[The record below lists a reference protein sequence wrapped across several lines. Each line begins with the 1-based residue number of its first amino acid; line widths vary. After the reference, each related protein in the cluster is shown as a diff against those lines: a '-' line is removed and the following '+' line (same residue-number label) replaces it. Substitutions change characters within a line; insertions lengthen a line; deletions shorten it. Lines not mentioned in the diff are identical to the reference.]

1 MRGRA
6 TGAVRSSGTL
16 RAALRGKHP
25 ASRSAPN
32 TPRHP
37 GPAAPPCPRPGE
49 PPPQPPPESQPLAG
63 PAGQQ
68 IDLSQIPIEF
78 EEPSVT
84 AARSEAA
91 GAGAGGDA
99 VTAGSVNT
107 TATAPVTAA
116 APVVAQSL
124 VEYVTAQARQSETA
138 PRRKTT
144 ITVEQYREMQMK
156 KRVSGNRG
164 LCLSIVTGGLSI
176 VACSHSMR
184 AGLLSFLR

>member
-1 MRGRA
+1 MSVPTADQRLTRLV
-6 TGAVRSSGTL
+6 TV
-16 RAALRGKHP
+16 P
-25 ASRSAPN
+25 A
-32 TPRHP
+32 
-37 GPAAPPCPRPGE
+37 
-49 PPPQPPPESQPLAG
+49 QPPPEPQPLAG

-91 GAGAGGDA
+91 GAGGDA
-99 VTAGSVNT
+99 VTAGSVIT
-107 TATAPVTAA
+107 TVAGPVTAA
-116 APVVAQSL
+116 APAVAQSL

-156 KRVSGNRG
+156 KRPATPNSS
-164 LCLSIVTGGLSI
+164 L
-176 VACSHSMR
+176 
-184 AGLLSFLR
+184 LLSWTRCRRHLRWFARRPPCWPTSCKNCVSRRR